1 MTQKQLHKDLGNLYG
16 KLNDCIEN
24 GKYNEKLIQTA
35 KTMAGVAKQM
45 IQSAD
50 VSIRASKILHNND
63 ILKGVFTDEEE
74 TK

>member
-1 MTQKQLHKDLGNLYG
+1 MTQKELHKELGNLYG
-16 KLNDCIEN
+16 KLNQNVED

-50 VSIRASKILHNND
+50 VSIRASKILHDNN
-63 ILKGVFTDEEE
+63 ILKGVFTDE
-74 TK
+74 

>member
-50 VSIRASKILHNND
+50 VSIRASKILHNNNVLSGIFID
-63 ILKGVFTDEEE
+63 DGEK
-74 TK
+74 

>member
-1 MTQKQLHKDLGNLYG
+1 MTQKQLHKELGNLYA
-16 KLNDCIEN
+16 KLNQGIEEN
-24 GKYNEKLIQTA
+24 KYNEKLIQTA

-63 ILKGVFTDEEE
+63 ILKEVFVDE
-74 TK
+74 